1 MATSELSSLLA
12 NLRTGTISKTE
23 LFSRLS
29 KLQRPDGSG
38 GVAAPTPTAA
48 VRSAAATPAPSIPAA
63 APPAAAVSSAS
74 SPAHQPPPPPSASA
88 VAAASHERPVSM
100 EQYLAATT
108 RTAGGAA
115 SAGDA
120 ASEASRRV
128 AHAQQL
134 RLRQEQ
140 QRAESEQRRAQR
152 QMEEASI
159 ASAERLAAEIEQNM
173 QESLSLASEGGES
186 VRGQQQQ
193 DRQARRQTSRRER
206 HARHEPAAFEAQ
218 RAAPRQQRS
227 QRAAP
232 TPPRRRAPARSR
244 EQTPTRGR
252 RQRRGSNSSRGRA
265 SRATPQQ
272 WAEGGIGGGAEYA
285 DGTRESKQW
294 ESDSTAGGG
303 GGGGSRGGGGG
314 SVRSGAASSRTSGGG
329 RWSRT
334 PARYRHMRTGHEECS
349 FTPAVE
355 AMPTEV
361 YPDTVQP
368 ASGGG
373 ERQLST
379 DAFRQRSLAWQK
391 RRERSLIAAQQEAA
405 RRDEAECTF
414 VPNTRASMHSAGL
427 VDDGHGAWHRTIQ
440 SGEIHN
446 RLYDDKR
453 LERAKKRSAQ
463 KILQQRQEQFDKDCT
478 FTPKVSGTPDGHITR
493 SRYMQET
500 PSSRNRRTGGE
511 QNDLPK
517 DATFTPKTNAV
528 PPAMI
533 SAKAYLSVDTFE
545 RLYCPP
551 AASTAESTAAPLE
564 EEPKKKMT
572 RKEVQQRQRAQKQFF
587 AQLES
592 HNLRKEKNLQQAR
605 RQQKTKVEPHS
616 PKINAHSIR
625 LVERAQKRIEA
636 SETKDVPVRYESAED
651 IAAKKA
657 AGKKGPSAFL
667 ERLARDAERRKANR
681 VDLHREVLH
690 ERCQSAG
697 GTWQGGLWPG
707 HTEGDHMPTEP

>member
-294 ESDSTAGGG
+294 ESDSTA